1 MNKRLITTGD
11 IELIHRLARKV
22 FMTIFVQGGS
32 EQKHLN
38 YVLDRF
44 GQLIYAQGIESCRE
58 DIRAMASVVD
68 KKVLGLFREGVM
80 CSDKLLAVAESVSD
94 KFLLE
99 LFAEAVRNKMDIYDN
114 KIRMSALLDKNGSD
128 KLGGIC
134 FGEGGVERY
143 DLDGEREFDYICAR
157 SASYDRYKTE
167 VL

>member
-22 FMTIFVQGGS
+22 FMTIFVQGGRG
-32 EQKHLN
+32 QKHLN

-80 CSDKLLAVAESVSD
+80 CGDKLLAVAESVPDEEILDIFAMQLWHELLSEA
-94 KFLLE
+94 KMREYSEFLSH
-99 LFAEAVRNKMDIYDN
+99 V
-114 KIRMSALLDKNGSD
+114 
-128 KLGGIC
+128 
-134 FGEGGVERY
+134 
-143 DLDGEREFDYICAR
+143 GER
-157 SASYDRYKTE
+157 
-167 VL
+167 

>member
-80 CSDKLLAVAESVSD
+80 CGDKLLAVAESVPDEEILDIFAMQLWHELLSEAEMREYSE
-94 KFLLE
+94 FLSH
-99 LFAEAVRNKMDIYDN
+99 V
-114 KIRMSALLDKNGSD
+114 
-128 KLGGIC
+128 
-134 FGEGGVERY
+134 
-143 DLDGEREFDYICAR
+143 GER
-157 SASYDRYKTE
+157 
-167 VL
+167 

>member
-80 CSDKLLAVAESVSD
+80 CGDKLLAVAESVPD
-94 KFLLE
+94 E
-99 LFAEAVRNKMDIYDN
+99 E
-114 KIRMSALLDKNGSD
+114 LLDIFAMQLWHELLSEAKMREYSEF
-128 KLGGIC
+128 LSH
-134 FGEGGVERY
+134 V
-143 DLDGEREFDYICAR
+143 GER
-157 SASYDRYKTE
+157 
-167 VL
+167 

>member
-80 CSDKLLAVAESVSD
+80 CGDKLLVVAESVPDEEILDIFAMQLWHELLSEA
-94 KFLLE
+94 KMREYSEFLSH
-99 LFAEAVRNKMDIYDN
+99 V
-114 KIRMSALLDKNGSD
+114 
-128 KLGGIC
+128 
-134 FGEGGVERY
+134 
-143 DLDGEREFDYICAR
+143 GER
-157 SASYDRYKTE
+157 
-167 VL
+167 

>member
-68 KKVLGLFREGVM
+68 KKVLGLFREDVM
-80 CSDKLLAVAESVSD
+80 CGDKLLAVAESVPDEEILDIFAMQLWHELLSEA
-94 KFLLE
+94 KMREYSEFLSH
-99 LFAEAVRNKMDIYDN
+99 V
-114 KIRMSALLDKNGSD
+114 
-128 KLGGIC
+128 
-134 FGEGGVERY
+134 
-143 DLDGEREFDYICAR
+143 GER
-157 SASYDRYKTE
+157 
-167 VL
+167 

>member
-80 CSDKLLAVAESVSD
+80 CGDKLLAVAESVPD
-94 KFLLE
+94 EEILDIFAMQLWHELLS
-99 LFAEAVRNKMDIYDN
+99 EA
-114 KIRMSALLDKNGSD
+114 KIREYSEFLSH
-128 KLGGIC
+128 
-134 FGEGGVERY
+134 V
-143 DLDGEREFDYICAR
+143 GER
-157 SASYDRYKTE
+157 
-167 VL
+167 

>member
-58 DIRAMASVVD
+58 DIRAMASIVD

-80 CSDKLLAVAESVSD
+80 CGDKLLAVAESVPDEEILDIFAMQLWHELLSEA
-94 KFLLE
+94 KMREYSEFLSH
-99 LFAEAVRNKMDIYDN
+99 V
-114 KIRMSALLDKNGSD
+114 
-128 KLGGIC
+128 
-134 FGEGGVERY
+134 
-143 DLDGEREFDYICAR
+143 GER
-157 SASYDRYKTE
+157 
-167 VL
+167 

>member
-58 DIRAMASVVD
+58 DIRAMASVVY

-80 CSDKLLAVAESVSD
+80 CGDKLLAVAESVPDEEILDIFAMQLWHELLSEAEMREYSE
-94 KFLLE
+94 FLSH
-99 LFAEAVRNKMDIYDN
+99 V
-114 KIRMSALLDKNGSD
+114 
-128 KLGGIC
+128 
-134 FGEGGVERY
+134 
-143 DLDGEREFDYICAR
+143 GER
-157 SASYDRYKTE
+157 
-167 VL
+167 

>member
-38 YVLDRF
+38 YVLDHF

-80 CSDKLLAVAESVSD
+80 CGDKLLAVAESVPDEEILDIFAMQLWHELLSEA
-94 KFLLE
+94 KMREYSEFLSH
-99 LFAEAVRNKMDIYDN
+99 V
-114 KIRMSALLDKNGSD
+114 
-128 KLGGIC
+128 
-134 FGEGGVERY
+134 
-143 DLDGEREFDYICAR
+143 GER
-157 SASYDRYKTE
+157 
-167 VL
+167 

>member
-80 CSDKLLAVAESVSD
+80 CGDKLLAVAESVPDEEILDIFAMQLWHELLSEA
-94 KFLLE
+94 KMREYSEFLSY
-99 LFAEAVRNKMDIYDN
+99 V
-114 KIRMSALLDKNGSD
+114 
-128 KLGGIC
+128 
-134 FGEGGVERY
+134 
-143 DLDGEREFDYICAR
+143 GER
-157 SASYDRYKTE
+157 
-167 VL
+167 

>member
-1 MNKRLITTGD
+1 MNKRLIKTGD

-80 CSDKLLAVAESVSD
+80 CGDKLLAVAESVPDEEILDIFAMQLWHELLSEA
-94 KFLLE
+94 KMREYSEFLSH
-99 LFAEAVRNKMDIYDN
+99 V
-114 KIRMSALLDKNGSD
+114 
-128 KLGGIC
+128 
-134 FGEGGVERY
+134 
-143 DLDGEREFDYICAR
+143 GER
-157 SASYDRYKTE
+157 
-167 VL
+167 

>member
-80 CSDKLLAVAESVSD
+80 CGDKLLAVAESVPDEEILDIFAMQLWHELLSEA
-94 KFLLE
+94 KMREYSEFLSH
-99 LFAEAVRNKMDIYDN
+99 V
-114 KIRMSALLDKNGSD
+114 
-128 KLGGIC
+128 
-134 FGEGGVERY
+134 
-143 DLDGEREFDYICAR
+143 GER
-157 SASYDRYKTE
+157 
-167 VL
+167 

>member
-58 DIRAMASVVD
+58 DIRAMTSVVD

-80 CSDKLLAVAESVSD
+80 CGDKLLAVAESVPDEEILDIFAMQLWHELLSEA
-94 KFLLE
+94 KMREYSEFLSH
-99 LFAEAVRNKMDIYDN
+99 V
-114 KIRMSALLDKNGSD
+114 
-128 KLGGIC
+128 
-134 FGEGGVERY
+134 
-143 DLDGEREFDYICAR
+143 GER
-157 SASYDRYKTE
+157 
-167 VL
+167 

>member
-44 GQLIYAQGIESCRE
+44 GQLIYAQGMESCRE

-80 CSDKLLAVAESVSD
+80 CGDKLLAVAESVPDEEILDIFAMQLWHELLSEA
-94 KFLLE
+94 KMREYSEFLSH
-99 LFAEAVRNKMDIYDN
+99 V
-114 KIRMSALLDKNGSD
+114 
-128 KLGGIC
+128 
-134 FGEGGVERY
+134 
-143 DLDGEREFDYICAR
+143 GER
-157 SASYDRYKTE
+157 
-167 VL
+167 

>member
-44 GQLIYAQGIESCRE
+44 GQLVYAQGIESCRE

-80 CSDKLLAVAESVSD
+80 CGDKLLAVAESVPD
-94 KFLLE
+94 E
-99 LFAEAVRNKMDIYDN
+99 E
-114 KIRMSALLDKNGSD
+114 LLDIFAMQLWHELLSEAKMREYSEF
-128 KLGGIC
+128 LSH
-134 FGEGGVERY
+134 V
-143 DLDGEREFDYICAR
+143 GER
-157 SASYDRYKTE
+157 
-167 VL
+167 

>member
-22 FMTIFVQGGS
+22 FMIIFVQGGS
-32 EQKHLN
+32 ERKHLN

-80 CSDKLLAVAESVSD
+80 CGDKLLAVAESVPD
-94 KFLLE
+94 E
-99 LFAEAVRNKMDIYDN
+99 E
-114 KIRMSALLDKNGSD
+114 LLDIFAMQLWHELLSEAKMREYSEF
-128 KLGGIC
+128 LSH
-134 FGEGGVERY
+134 V
-143 DLDGEREFDYICAR
+143 GER
-157 SASYDRYKTE
+157 
-167 VL
+167 

>member
-44 GQLIYAQGIESCRE
+44 GQLVYAQGIESCRE

-80 CSDKLLAVAESVSD
+80 CGDKLLAVAESVPDEEILDIFAMQLWHELLSEA
-94 KFLLE
+94 KMREYSEFLSH
-99 LFAEAVRNKMDIYDN
+99 V
-114 KIRMSALLDKNGSD
+114 
-128 KLGGIC
+128 
-134 FGEGGVERY
+134 
-143 DLDGEREFDYICAR
+143 GER
-157 SASYDRYKTE
+157 
-167 VL
+167 

>member
-80 CSDKLLAVAESVSD
+80 CGDKLLAVAESVPDEEILDIFAIQLWHELLSEA
-94 KFLLE
+94 KMREYSEFLSH
-99 LFAEAVRNKMDIYDN
+99 V
-114 KIRMSALLDKNGSD
+114 
-128 KLGGIC
+128 
-134 FGEGGVERY
+134 
-143 DLDGEREFDYICAR
+143 GER
-157 SASYDRYKTE
+157 
-167 VL
+167 